1 MRMTRRIAVAA
12 TLGLGLLAGTASA
25 AENYT
30 IGYSQFWGTNPFL
43 VTMANGARKAIADW
57 KEKGVEIDMILTNGG
72 DTDTTRQVADL
83 EDLYAQG
90 IDGLVLFPGD
100 SIVVAEPVKN
110 IYNKDGIPVVITDI
124 GLQSG
129 SWDTFIITDNYA
141 GGESAADLMAKHVP
155 AGAKVITFDHAPGN
169 DNAQNRQRGFEDQA
183 KKLGLDVQPEKF
195 LKLSLEE
202 GRRLM
207 EDTLVAIP
215 DIKGVYFFNQVVAQ
229 GAAAALAAAN
239 RTDVQLV
246 SFDLDPVSY
255 QLVKDGKILGLV
267 VQDPFKM
274 GYEGINAMV
283 TKLQGGKPVERMDIP
298 TRILT
303 KENAAEFA
311 QDPQITG
318 G

>member
-1 MRMTRRIAVAA
+1 MTRRNAVAA
-12 TLGLGLLAGTASA
+12 TLGLGLLAGAASA
-25 AENYT
+25 ADKYT
-30 IGYSQFWGTNPFL
+30 IGYSQFWGTTPFL
-43 VTMANGARKAIADW
+43 VTMANGARKAIAEW
-57 KEKGVEIDMILTNGG
+57 KVKGVEIDMILTNGG

-255 QLVKDGKILGLV
+255 QLVKDGKLLGLV

>member
-1 MRMTRRIAVAA
+1 MCMTRRIAVAA
-12 TLGLGLLAGTASA
+12 TLGLGLLAGAASA
-25 AENYT
+25 ADKYT

-43 VTMANGARKAIADW
+43 VTMANGARKAIAEW